1 MTVSVRLSSDDVKLT
16 SGQLLKND
24 RLEHVTELKEL
35 VKTKEMIPHL
45 LLLLLLFD
53 GGSTTNCN
61 QRVSSQSRKIHK

>member
-45 LLLLLLFD
+45 LLLLLFD

-61 QRVSSQSRKIHK
+61 QRVSSRFQQHIRH